1 MLRQGFLQIGEVINI
16 PGPRERLIKS
26 AIVLVRARGVA
37 GTGITELVEHSNTAR
52 RSIYMHFPRGKVEL
66 IEESTRVAGQMMG
79 SAIAS
84 YASGDNPTESLLSF
98 VEMWK
103 QTLLASD
110 FTAGCPIVAAA
121 LAGSSA
127 ASAPQ
132 VAADVFRHWENLLT
146 EQLERADVDERAA
159 RSLATMAV
167 CAVEGAVIL
176 AISSRS
182 VTPLDQVG
190 THLAELISL
199 HRGASPRGVSG
210 G

>member
-1 MLRQGFLQIGEVINI
+1 MINI

-26 AIVLVRARGVA
+26 AIDLVRERGVA

-52 RSIYMHFPRGKVEL
+52 RSIYMHFPRGKAEL
-66 IEESTRVAGQMMG
+66 IEESTRAAGEMMG
-79 SAIAS
+79 SILGRYTA
-84 YASGDNPTESLLSF
+84 GDNPAESLRNF
-98 VEMWK
+98 IEMWK
-103 QTLLASD
+103 STLVDSD

-127 ASAPQ
+127 ASVPA
-132 VAADVFRHWENLLT
+132 VAADAFRQWEHLLAQ
-146 EQLERADVDERAA
+146 QLQRADVDEGTA

-182 VTPLDQVG
+182 VAPLDQIG

-199 HRGASPRGVSG
+199 HRRPQP
-210 G
+210 